1 MPLQVTPR
9 GLSKVAKDSSHFSI
23 WKEGKNP
30 KEQMEKSWESP
41 AQVPAPHKTLKD
53 FFFLVLYACII
64 LKKNLKHKIQTDKSG
79 AWLKLY
85 KNRMSVLLSSLLCF
99 LWNNDLPYD

>member
-23 WKEGKNP
+23 WKEGKSP

-41 AQVPAPHKTLKD
+41 AQVPAPHKTLKGFFFG

-64 LKKNLKHKIQTDKSG
+64 LKKNLKHKIQTDKSKG
-79 AWLKLY
+79 MVKTLQKQNVCFTKLFTMFSLK
-85 KNRMSVLLSSLLCF
+85 
-99 LWNNDLPYD
+99 

>member
-41 AQVPAPHKTLKD
+41 AQVPASHKTLKD
-53 FFFLVLYACII
+53 FFLVLYACII

-79 AWLKLY
+79 GMVKTLQKQNVYFTKLFTMFSLK
-85 KNRMSVLLSSLLCF
+85 
-99 LWNNDLPYD
+99 

>member
-41 AQVPAPHKTLKD
+41 AQVPASRKTLKD
-53 FFFLVLYACII
+53 FFFSFICMYYF
-64 LKKNLKHKIQTDKSG
+64 KEKSET
-79 AWLKLY
+79 
-85 KNRMSVLLSSLLCF
+85 
-99 LWNNDLPYD
+99 